1 MPFTDLLDPGHIL
14 VIAHKGASGDAP
26 ENTIAAFDLAVEQG
40 ADVVELDVH
49 MTADGH
55 PVVIHDGTVG
65 RTTNGSGQVRTKTL
79 AELKE
84 LDAGSWFGSRFTGER
99 IPTLDEVVVWARG
112 KMTLAIELKNTPH
125 RYRGIEASA
134 TGVLERRGALAD
146 HEVLS
151 FDHQCVQ
158 RIKAREPVVFT
169 GVCYNADPVDH
180 PALAQAAEATA
191 LHPMFCHV
199 RSEVVRN
206 AHAAGLLVFPWVVDE
221 DQDIRDMVLLGV
233 DGITTNYPERARRII
248 EE

>member
-1 MPFTDLLDPGHIL
+1 MPFTDLLDPGRIL
-14 VIAHKGASGDAP
+14 VIAHRGASGDAP
-26 ENTIAAFDLAVEQG
+26 ENTLAAFDLAIEQG
-40 ADVVELDVH
+40 ADVVEVDVH

-55 PVVIHDGTVG
+55 PVVIADDTVD

-79 AELKE
+79 TELKE
-84 LDAGSWFGSRFTGER
+84 LDAGSWFDSRFAGER

-112 KMTLAIELKNTPH
+112 RATLAIEIKNIPH
-125 RYRGIEASA
+125 RHRGIEAST

-146 HEVLS
+146 HEVFS

-158 RIKAREPVVFT
+158 RIKAREPEVFT

-180 PALAQAAEATA
+180 PALAAAASATA
-191 LHPMFCHV
+191 LHPMFHHL
-199 RSEVVRN
+199 RSEVVRD
-206 AHAAGLLVFPWVVDE
+206 AHAAGLLVFPWTVDA

-248 EE
+248 RE